1 MPPIAAWLATA
12 TITLL
17 MFSLGLGLK
26 EYPFVLLRDRPAFLW
41 RVVLATCF
49 LVPLAGLVLVLLP
62 FHALLSRPAWVAMAL
77 MLGCPSAPLILFRVR
92 SSGGTAE
99 LAARLQISAALLA
112 ILSIPL
118 MAILFKAS
126 AGIQGWEVSGW
137 EVSGWEIRPIGVAV
151 QVLKVQVVPV
161 LAGVALGLWRPGL
174 ARRCSGVLGTL
185 ATLMLA
191 ALMLALLVMSARH
204 LGPFL
209 QRNLVG
215 LAGMAALS
223 LLSLAMGYGLAG
235 PDPLERRTVGLV
247 IGMRNTGLAA
257 DLALTYAP
265 PSVLPELIPGILS
278 YVLITVIV
286 STVFLRWQQREL
298 AS

>member
-1 MPPIAAWLATA
+1 MPPFAAWLATA

-26 EYPFVLLRDRPAFLW
+26 DYPLVLLRDRPAFFW

-49 LVPLAGLVLVLLP
+49 VVPLAGLALVLLP
-62 FHALLSRPAWVAMAL
+62 FQPLVSRPAWTAMAL
-77 MLGCPSAPLILFRVR
+77 MLACPSAPLILFRVR
-92 SSGGTAE
+92 GSGGTAE
-99 LAARLQISAALLA
+99 LAARLQIGAALLA
-112 ILSIPL
+112 CLSIPL

-126 AGIQGWEVSGW
+126 AGLQGWEV
-137 EVSGWEIRPIGVAV
+137 EGWEIKPTQVAW

-161 LAGVALGLWRPGL
+161 LAGVLLSRWQPAL
-174 ARRCSGVLGTL
+174 ARRCSDALRKL
-185 ATLMLA
+185 ATLMLMV
-191 ALMLALLVMSARH
+191 LLVALLVLSAPR
-204 LGPFL
+204 LLPFL
-209 QRNLVG
+209 QQNLVA

-223 LLSLAMGYGLAG
+223 VLSLAVGYGLG
-235 PDPLERRTVGLV
+235 GRDPLERRTVGLV

-265 PSVLPELIPGILS
+265 GAVKPLLIPGILS

-286 STVFLRWQQREL
+286 STLFLRWQRREL
-298 AS
+298 TG

>member
-1 MPPIAAWLATA
+1 MPPLAAWLATT

-26 EYPFVLLRDRPAFLW
+26 DYPFVLLRDRPAFLW

-49 LVPLAGLVLVLLP
+49 LVPLAGLALVLLP
-62 FHALLSRPAWVAMAL
+62 FQGLLSRPAWVAMAL

-92 SSGGTAE
+92 SSGGTTE

-137 EVSGWEIRPIGVAV
+137 EISPIAVVV

-191 ALMLALLVMSARH
+191 ALMVALLVMSARQ

-223 LLSLAMGYGLAG
+223 LLSLAIGYGLAG

-247 IGMRNTGLAA
+247 VGMRNTGLAA
-257 DLALTYAP
+257 ELALTYAP
-265 PSVLPELIPGILS
+265 PSVLPDLIPGILS
-278 YVLITVIV
+278 YVLITVAL
-286 STVFLRWQQREL
+286 STLFLRWQQREL